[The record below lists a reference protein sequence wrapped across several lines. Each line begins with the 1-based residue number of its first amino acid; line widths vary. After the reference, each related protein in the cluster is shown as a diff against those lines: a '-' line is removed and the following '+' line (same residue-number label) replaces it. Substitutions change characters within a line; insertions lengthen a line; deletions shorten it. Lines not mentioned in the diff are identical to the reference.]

1 MPSFAQESSSQTC
14 ATSGLA
20 VGTFFKGKNL
30 SCHAEGRRFES
41 HQPLRFTEPFLTS
54 AAAHRL
60 LEVGDTR
67 NLRAS
72 LVRLLRHLIPDLGFP
87 PMEGRV
93 PESGISRRL
102 FTICIV
108 GVCVLSAAIG
118 SGITLLARTGPQ
130 GPRGPSGP
138 EGPPGRSADEASYQA
153 EEALDRASELDG
165 RLGEVESNLPVF
177 GEAASASDLSD
188 LESSVRDLEST
199 TSELCV
205 GLEVVC

>member
-1 MPSFAQESSSQTC
+1 MQKVVGSNPISRFRAIAPFP
-14 ATSGLA
+14 ATPTA
-20 VGTFFKGKNL
+20 
-30 SCHAEGRRFES
+30 RR
-41 HQPLRFTEPFLTS
+41 PLEIS
-54 AAAHRL
+54 
-60 LEVGDTR
+60 DTR

-72 LVRLLRHLIPDLGFP
+72 LVRLLRHLVPDLGFP
-87 PMEGRV
+87 TMEGRM
-93 PESGISRRL
+93 PDSGISRRF

-118 SGITLLARTGPQ
+118 SGITLLAKTGPQ

-138 EGPPGRSADEASYQA
+138 EGPPGRSADEASDRA
-153 EEALDRASELDG
+153 EEALDQADELDG

-199 TSELCV
+199 TSELCF